1 MDRRNVFDLPPWTPR
16 RAAHPRLRR
25 AKRFRAHLRKK
36 RNSQAARVGRLRR
49 TLAPLSHRS
58 QLVHVARRG
67 TLRQDAQNHEEHESE
82 EARQARE
89 EIQQEV
95 RCKEALHKEESVAR
109 EKAVVE
115 RSLQERS
122 FAALRM
128 TAPAA
133 GARCAALLRRIPHGK
148 K

>member
-67 TLRQDAQNHEEHESE
+67 TLRQNPQNHEEHESE

-95 RCKEALHKEESVAR
+95 DRKEAPRKEENITH
-109 EKAVVE
+109 KKT
-115 RSLQERS
+115 
-122 FAALRM
+122 ALGRVRPH
-128 TAPAA
+128 PA
-133 GARCAALLRRIPHGK
+133 HVSSS
-148 K
+148 